1 MVRVG
6 LAHYNT
12 VAEIDKTLGAIEQV
26 LQRQSGKRDL
36 ISTGMTG

>member
-12 VAEIDKTLGAIEQV
+12 HDEIDRLRAS
-26 LQRQSGKRDL
+26 LQRMLLNG
-36 ISTGMTG
+36 